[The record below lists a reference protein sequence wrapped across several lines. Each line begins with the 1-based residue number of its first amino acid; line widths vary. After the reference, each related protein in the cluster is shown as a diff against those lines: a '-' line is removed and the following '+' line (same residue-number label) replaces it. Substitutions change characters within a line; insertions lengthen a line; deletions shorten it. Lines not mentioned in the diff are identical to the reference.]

1 MWCDPLLLHNLFQQ
15 PLNLEPRNTNFIP
28 VNPTLSPRRAGGG
41 AAPPALRHLL
51 QQVLVLVEMLE
62 EGRLTDEL
70 VLLTCLL
77 AGLPGLSKFY
87 LQGTQGRPHHLPVAE
102 VLE

>member
-1 MWCDPLLLHNLFQQ
+1 MRSRP
-15 PLNLEPRNTNFIP
+15 
-28 VNPTLSPRRAGGG
+28 S
-41 AAPPALRHLL
+41 ALRHLL

-70 VLLTCLL
+70 VLLTHLL

-87 LQGTQGRPHHLPVAE
+87 L
-102 VLE
+102 

>member
-1 MWCDPLLLHNLFQQ
+1 MTEAAQGKQCQPERRPHWVTLGCDPSAVHATLLGDPQGPGSARLTAVVIQ
-15 PLNLEPRNTNFIP
+15 P
-28 VNPTLSPRRAGGG
+28 GGG
-41 AAPPALRHLL
+41 AAPPALQHLL

-70 VLLTCLL
+70 VLLTYLL

-87 LQGTQGRPHHLPVAE
+87 L
-102 VLE
+102 